1 MTLLDT
7 KRTCKRFTL
16 WKCSIVFIFILEFTQ
31 IVNCSVA
38 VKPVPVT
45 EDRRSIYLTARLLNS
60 TDNNKSSENH
70 ITYETATDLT
80 ANSDHEHENDEY
92 EIEDSLEMLTSNSNN
107 NR

>member
-1 MTLLDT
+1 MTLLDR

-16 WKCSIVFIFILEFTQ
+16 WKCTTVIIFILGLTQ

-38 VKPVPVT
+38 VKPVPIT
-45 EDRRSIYLTARLLNS
+45 EDRRTLYQTARRLNS
-60 TDNNKSSENH
+60 TNNKSSENH

-80 ANSDHEHENDEY
+80 VNSDHEHDNDEY